1 MVNSLPVLVGTDTGY
16 GFKGEVK
23 YTTATKALVLHKV
36 AKTCEDLSGLHLT
49 ISDLISL
56 GDSSTNTVLY
66 PKAIAVYQYFI
77 NPDDIGAASRLG
89 LQEKS
94 IVSAAF
100 NDKALGSGSKQ
111 VMAMHVSDRNISLMI
126 DDDPDN
132 GDKAW
137 YDITL
142 KLDDEGG
149 IIEYDVK
156 KDIGQYL

>member
-1 MVNSLPVLVGTDTGY
+1 
-16 GFKGEVK
+16 
-23 YTTATKALVLHKV
+23 
-36 AKTCEDLSGLHLT
+36 
-49 ISDLISL
+49 
-56 GDSSTNTVLY
+56 
-66 PKAIAVYQYFI
+66 
-77 NPDDIGAASRLG
+77 
-89 LQEKS
+89 
-94 IVSAAF
+94 
-100 NDKALGSGSKQ
+100 
-111 VMAMHVSDRNISLMI
+111 MHVSDRNISLMI